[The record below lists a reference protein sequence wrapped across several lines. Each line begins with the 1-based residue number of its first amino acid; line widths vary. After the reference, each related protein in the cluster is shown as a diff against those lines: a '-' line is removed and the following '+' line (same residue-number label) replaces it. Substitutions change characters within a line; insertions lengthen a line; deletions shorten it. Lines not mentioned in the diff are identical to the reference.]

1 MAFGLRVTAALLLV
15 VAVYSFSLTRLTR
28 KGRAT
33 SILSVE
39 QKGVRDYSISGAYPR
54 PLIGDEEPKEATQ
67 SDQTSPVED
76 EVLKEMARAQGTQV
90 VSQITDSKTSFMR
103 VVKITHED
111 STDDAI
117 SNLVGGPSTYDAFD
131 KGAQSPKKSIMLFL
145 PGLDGIGS
153 YSQNSLLSLTND
165 YDVYKLEIKGNDRST
180 FRQVSDFVIDSIRK
194 LEKEHPDMEEIV
206 LAGESFGGLVASF
219 VSARMQ
225 NDLMKLLLINPAT
238 SYKQTAWP
246 TIGPLLTQA
255 PKSLFPFLG
264 IGVLMTLAVE
274 PSQIT
279 EIGQQIVNR
288 INSTEDALREL
299 QALTD
304 SAGTILDILP
314 QDTLDW
320 RLREWLGKGVFL
332 MEDRYDQ
339 INNPTLLLIGRNDRL
354 LPSSL
359 EGTRLRELLTGV
371 SPVGASKKGGPEVME
386 VVAGGHALLDGSLDI
401 SEVLRKSDTFQRA
414 HSMHSSMHSSQEQE
428 QEQEQEQPEEQTKA
442 KASSFLDGNL
452 AVPYPSSADMQ
463 DVEDRFG
470 GLLRSVSPVFLSLDP
485 RGSNP
490 RLEAKYGIKR
500 GALQKGLRSVPVSKE
515 AGRPV
520 LLVGNHQL
528 YGADLAIIVKAF
540 LDQKHTL
547 IRGLAHPLL
556 FQPSNAT
563 TGDADAADAGVSSV
577 DEVIVEGPVMP
588 AVVKLGNKRAD
599 PRSARPSSRGPGRAG
614 AARGARG
621 QNPEDVGALF
631 RKFGAVEVRADNMY
645 QLLAGDETVLL
656 FPGGVKEAYHKK
668 GEDYSLFW
676 PEKTDFIRMAA
687 LHGAI
692 VVPFCGI
699 GVADSFN
706 MLLDRDDIM
715 ATPLLRDRA
724 KRSLENIPQARA
736 GGAEQFLAP
745 ISVPRLKGPARQY
758 FMFGE
763 AFDTEDLD
771 LYDKKQCR
779 AAYVELQER
788 VKSMITLLKD
798 VRDNDP
804 YSDFAPR
811 TLYESVT
818 NLQAPVDLRNI
829 IS

>member
-1 MAFGLRVTAALLLV
+1 MTLGLRAVALLLL
-15 VAVYSFSLTRLTR
+15 VAASAGFTSRLAA
-28 KGRAT
+28 GRRSARLM
-33 SILSVE
+33 SQERS
-39 QKGVRDYSISGAYPR
+39 YSISGGYPR
-54 PLIGDEEPKEATQ
+54 PPAPIDAQGAREVSEEPFVSTPVAAVMEVE
-67 SDQTSPVED
+67 SPKPK
-76 EVLKEMARAQGTQV
+76 LKEV
-90 VSQITDSKTSFMR
+90 NKKKTLR
-103 VVKITHED
+103 VVKITREG
-111 STDDAI
+111 SVDDAI
-117 SNLVGGPSTYDAFD
+117 SSLVGGPVTSS
-131 KGAQSPKKSIMLFL
+131 GAGGGDSHTPKKSIMLFL
-145 PGLDGIGS
+145 PGLDGQGS
-153 YSQNSLLSLTND
+153 YSQNTLLSLTDD
-165 YDVYKLEIKGNDRST
+165 YDVYRLEIKGNDRST
-180 FRQVSDFVIDSIRK
+180 FREVSDFVIESIRK
-194 LEKEHPDMEEIV
+194 LEEEHPDVEEIV

-238 SYKQTAWP
+238 SYKQTVWP

-255 PKSLFPFLG
+255 PESLFPFLG

-288 INSTEDALREL
+288 INSTDDALREL
-299 QALTD
+299 QTLTD

-320 RLREWLGKGVFL
+320 RLREWLGKGIFL

-371 SPVGASKKGGPEVME
+371 SPAATGSKRGGPEVME
-386 VVAGGHALLDGSLDI
+386 VVAGGHALLDGSLDL

-414 HSMHSSMHSSQEQE
+414 HSTPLSSPQQEQHA
-428 QEQEQEQPEEQTKA
+428 QPEAQAQAQTQTKE
-442 KASSFLDGNL
+442 KNDSSFLDGDL
-452 AVPYPSSADMQ
+452 RVPYPTKADMQ
-463 DVEDRFG
+463 DVEERFG
-470 GLLRSVSPVFLSLDP
+470 GILRSVSPVFLSLDP

-490 RLEAKYGIKR
+490 RLVKYGIKR
-500 GALQKGLRSVPVSKE
+500 GTVQKGLRSVPVSKE
-515 AGRPV
+515 VGRPV

-540 LDQKHTL
+540 IDQKETL

-556 FQPSNAT
+556 FRPQNGTDATSN
-563 TGDADAADAGVSSV
+563 TGPTSSASIEQTV

-588 AVVKLGNKRAD
+588 AVVKLGDKREGG
-599 PRSARPSSRGPGRAG
+599 RSESSNRRRGRRGDRRAG
-614 AARGARG
+614 GGG
-621 QNPEDVGALF
+621 QNSEDIGDLF

-645 QLLAGDETVLL
+645 QLLASDETVLL

-668 GEDYSLFW
+668 GEDYEVFW
-676 PEKTDFIRMAA
+676 PEKTDFIRMAT

-706 MLLDRDDIM
+706 MLLDRDDIL
-715 ATPLLRDRA
+715 ANPLLAGRA
-724 KRSLENIPQARA
+724 KKSLESIPQARA

-763 AFDTEDLD
+763 AFDTQELD
-771 LYDKKQCR
+771 LYDKQQCK
-779 AAYVELQER
+779 AAYTELQGR
-788 VKSMITLLKD
+788 VKSMISLLKD

-804 YSDFAPR
+804 YSDFVPR
-811 TLYESVT
+811 SLYEGVT
-818 NLQAPVDLRNI
+818 NQQAPVDLRKI
-829 IS
+829 VY